1 MLPNSAAPTGLP
13 DSRTGVIAA
22 VLAPRVDDLSS
33 LACGV
38 RLAGPDALDGEM
50 AEAARLWWNEARAVF
65 GRCDAAG
72 GQQAVGEAMVA
83 ALRSEWG
90 YGGPE
95 DLVPSDEGVETEGEG
110 PTGDPAAGGGEVTP
124 AAIMQVAERA
134 WFASMAAEDVTFS
147 RDLPARREVRAALLQ
162 LAAGVPPALGSRTTA
177 RPYRTQVGST

>member
-72 GQQAVGEAMVA
+72 GQQAVGEG
-83 ALRSEWG
+83 ALRGVSGVRGQRAGYAPVRGLWSEATSAVSVS
-90 YGGPE
+90 E
-95 DLVPSDEGVETEGEG
+95 
-110 PTGDPAAGGGEVTP
+110 
-124 AAIMQVAERA
+124 M
-134 WFASMAAEDVTFS
+134 
-147 RDLPARREVRAALLQ
+147 
-162 LAAGVPPALGSRTTA
+162 
-177 RPYRTQVGST
+177 